1 MKKGNENNIQKAE
14 TNKDVAVK
22 KKKSFFKEFLDFLI
36 PIVIAI
42 IIAIVLKSVVFANA
56 VVPTGSML
64 NTIQLKD
71 RVIASRLAYK
81 NDEPQRND
89 IILFY
94 YPDDP
99 KRKTVYVKRVI
110 GLPGETV
117 EMVNGVV
124 YITKTDGEIV
134 QLKEDFVTVEEPLGD
149 YGPYVVPENS
159 YFMLGDNRNKSKDSR
174 FWQNQF
180 VNKED
185 IIGKVLF
192 KYYPKYE
199 KIQ

>member
-1 MKKGNENNIQKAE
+1 MKKGNENN
-14 TNKDVAVK
+14 KDLAVK

-99 KRKTVYVKRVI
+99 KRQTVYVKRII

-134 QLKEDFVTVEEPLGD
+134 QLKEDFVTVEEPIGD

-199 KIQ
+199 KVQ